1 MKIKGTRSIT
11 LSQLEKHELLIIA
24 SALSDYYKLEMAES
38 TEGSITFQGE
48 VALRLLNQINEYR
61 GG

>member
-38 TEGSITFQGE
+38 TEKGITFQGE

>member
-24 SALSDYYKLEMAES
+24 SALSDYYKIEMAES
-38 TEGSITFQGE
+38 TEGGITFQGE